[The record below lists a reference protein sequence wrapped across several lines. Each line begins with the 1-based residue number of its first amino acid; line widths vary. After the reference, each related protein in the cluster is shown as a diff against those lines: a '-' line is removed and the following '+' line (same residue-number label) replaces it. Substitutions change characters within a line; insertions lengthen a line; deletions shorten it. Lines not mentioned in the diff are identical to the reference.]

1 MLRLLISSSFLFML
15 AALFSTAHAQDA
27 LPATT
32 EVTYLA
38 TCIKDTVA
46 GKAKAKYGLY
56 YGVGGGVNYNNVNV
70 ELMYKENQ
78 GQYKV
83 GSSKADADYK
93 RVTLGVGYDFNLGK

>member
-1 MLRLLISSSFLFML
+1 ML

-46 GKAKAKYGLY
+46 GKVLSDTSDFA
-56 YGVGGGVNYNNVNV
+56 
-70 ELMYKENQ
+70 LMMTKPCFT
-78 GQYKV
+78 
-83 GSSKADADYK
+83 A
-93 RVTLGVGYDFNLGK
+93 

>member
-1 MLRLLISSSFLFML
+1 MLRLLIFSSFLFML

-46 GKAKAKYGLY
+46 GKVLSDTFRLRFNDDKAL
-56 YGVGGGVNYNNVNV
+56 
-70 ELMYKENQ
+70 
-78 GQYKV
+78 
-83 GSSKADADYK
+83 
-93 RVTLGVGYDFNLGK
+93 F

>member
-46 GKAKAKYGLY
+46 GKVLSDSFRLRFNDDKALFYSVDNLNNDSIKFNNIYSLSKQLDNALVKGSQ
-56 YGVGGGVNYNNVNV
+56 YN
-70 ELMYKENQ
+70 
-78 GQYKV
+78 
-83 GSSKADADYK
+83 KA
-93 RVTLGVGYDFNLGK
+93 